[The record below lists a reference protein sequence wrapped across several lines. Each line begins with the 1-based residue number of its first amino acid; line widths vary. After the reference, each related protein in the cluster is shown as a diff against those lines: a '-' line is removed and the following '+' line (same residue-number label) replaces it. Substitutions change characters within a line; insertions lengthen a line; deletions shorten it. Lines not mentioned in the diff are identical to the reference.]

1 MISVTSQQSKK
12 DAKKEKDNQMTIHP
26 PFSENENNI
35 EAFEEE
41 QLANLL
47 MTTEKT
53 AVLINIEDI
62 ETDILEEY
70 IEENFIEDVAIDELL

>member
-1 MISVTSQQSKK
+1 MIELTSTEIE
-12 DAKKEKDNQMTIHP
+12 AYI
-26 PFSENENNI
+26 ENNI

-53 AVLINIEDI
+53 AILINIEDI